1 MNFCSSHYELTWW
14 FDVVA
19 LGNGLHQICEST
31 WPFHLKYATNV
42 NQWIVFFSI
51 FRTFTF
57 WPHTFFNGRK
67 YIRYFS
73 VLNNF
78 TMIKIFRSLFNLR
91 MMTLILII
99 EINCRPLSN
108 ISKET
113 FCVAFYI
120 FSFIFHNQSLIKH
133 WIGQ

>member
-31 WPFHLKYATNV
+31 WPFHLKYATNI

-113 FCVAFYI
+113 FYVAFYI